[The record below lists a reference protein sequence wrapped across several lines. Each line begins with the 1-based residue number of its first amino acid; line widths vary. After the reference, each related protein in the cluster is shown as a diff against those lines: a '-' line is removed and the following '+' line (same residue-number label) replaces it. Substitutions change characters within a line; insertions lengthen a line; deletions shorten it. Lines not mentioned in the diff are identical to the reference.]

1 MLKQYILPFTPSRH
15 TKLLSKDFSD
25 QEDRIDFNGLQE
37 QGNAPVVVQN
47 PVNLD
52 QNWLGLLLN
61 SLLPWN
67 NLPQGQGDN

>member
-1 MLKQYILPFTPSRH
+1 MLKKYILPFTPSRH

-25 QEDRIDFNGLQE
+25 EEDRIDFNNLQD
-37 QGNAPVVVQN
+37 QVDAPVVVQN
-47 PVNLD
+47 PINLN

-67 NLPQGQGDN
+67 NLPNDHAGN